1 MTQVVTNNTQT
12 KKNKQKGLEIVLITI
27 AALVTISIFLKAIID
42 LDIHYD
48 TWWYHLPFAA
58 RIWGIVP
65 QELFIGDEKWF
76 EPRYQGFP
84 LLAHFFQGFFW
95 RLTGRV
101 QSANLVC
108 FFSLA
113 IYLFWL
119 KSYWQIPFYL
129 SASAILAIPLVLAH
143 SSSSFVDLPANIGA
157 SVLVMM
163 TYLLYKRSR
172 REPLR
177 GAQLPSKRELL
188 VMFLGAAIAA
198 NTKTQM
204 QVLVFFICCFVV
216 VRLIWLYFQQSQIST
231 HHLLKIVPIS
241 ILAAVLIFAT
251 PVKNIALY
259 GNPFYPIK
267 VEVAGIVLNHQLVPE
282 AYQGGSRTQKWLRS
296 IFEINSAHWSAEQR
310 HEDPNRD
317 LIGGFFGA
325 YVIFNLL
332 LLLGLSATE
341 VWQNRQIPKAER
353 SLDALTAMATIFIMS
368 IVPANFP
375 QSHELRYF
383 MFWMISL
390 VSLNLYLISR
400 PQTRANIGRW
410 LQPKYMGLVYLFF
423 LTIVLSKIGG
433 AYAKPS
439 FYNLETQ
446 IALGVKPEFLSQ
458 IEPKERIC
466 LISRHSGNPIEALE
480 APMAALKWS
489 FLYSYPFHPELDYSY
504 SVKTAFDPHN
514 CGGLKMIPENFE
526 EE

>member
-1 MTQVVTNNTQT
+1 MTQVATNNNQPQ
-12 KKNKQKGLEIVLITI
+12 KNKPKGLEIALTIT
-27 AALVTISIFLKAIID
+27 AALVTTSIFFKAIID

-119 KSYWQIPFYL
+119 KSYLQIPFYL
-129 SASAILAIPLVLAH
+129 SAIAMLAIPLVLAH
-143 SSSSFVDLPANIGA
+143 SSSSFVDLPGNIGA

-163 TYLLYKRSR
+163 TYLLYKRS
-172 REPLR
+172 
-177 GAQLPSKRELL
+177 QLPSKRELL
-188 VMFLGAAIAA
+188 VMFLGAATAA
-198 NTKTQM
+198 NTKTPLQ
-204 QVLVFFICCFVV
+204 LIVFFSCCFVV
-216 VRLIWLYFQQSQIST
+216 VRLVWLYFKESKSQT
-231 HHLLKIVPIS
+231 YHLLKIIAIS
-241 ILAAVLIFAT
+241 LVAGILIFAT

-259 GNPFYPIK
+259 GNPFYPVK
-267 VEVAGIVLNHQLVPE
+267 VQVAGIVLNHKLVPD
-282 AYQGGSRTQKWLRS
+282 AYQDGSRPQKWLRS
-296 IFEINSAHWSAEQR
+296 IFEINAAPWSVEQR
-310 HEDPNRD
+310 HEDPSRD

-332 LLLGLSATE
+332 LTIALSVQE
-341 VWQNRQIPKAER
+341 LWQNRQIPKAGR
-353 SLDALTAMATIFIMS
+353 SIDARTALVTVLIMS
-368 IVPANFP
+368 IIPANFP

-400 PQTRANIGRW
+400 PYQKQNRWRW
-410 LQPKYMGLVYLFF
+410 LQPKYMGLVYIMF
-423 LTIVLSKIGG
+423 LTIVLIKIGG

-439 FYNLETQ
+439 FYVLEKQ
-446 IALGVKPEFLSQ
+446 IELGVKPEFLSPIQ
-458 IEPKERIC
+458 PNDRVC
-466 LISRHSGNPIEALE
+466 LVSKHIQKPQEA
-480 APMAALKWS
+480 AFVALKGV
-489 FLYSYPFHPELDYSY
+489 FLYSSPFHPELDYSY
-504 SVKTAFDPHN
+504 SVKAAFNPES
-514 CGGLKMIPENFE
+514 CGDLKMIPDNID
-526 EE
+526 

>member
-1 MTQVVTNNTQT
+1 MTQVATKNNQPQ
-12 KKNKQKGLEIVLITI
+12 KNKPKGLEIALTIT
-27 AALVTISIFLKAIID
+27 AALVTTSIFFKAIID

-48 TWWYHLPFAA
+48 TWWYHLLFAA

-119 KSYWQIPFYL
+119 KSYLQIPFYL
-129 SASAILAIPLVLAH
+129 SAIAMLAIPLVLAH
-143 SSSSFVDLPANIGA
+143 SSSSFVDLPGNIGA

-163 TYLLYKRSR
+163 TYLLYKRS
-172 REPLR
+172 
-177 GAQLPSKRELL
+177 QLPSKRELL
-188 VMFLGAAIAA
+188 VMFLGAATAA
-198 NTKTQM
+198 NTKTPLQ
-204 QVLVFFICCFVV
+204 LIVFFSCCFVV
-216 VRLIWLYFQQSQIST
+216 VRLVWLYFKESKSQT
-231 HHLLKIVPIS
+231 YHLLKIIAIS
-241 ILAAVLIFAT
+241 LVAGILIFAT

-259 GNPFYPIK
+259 GNPFYPVK
-267 VEVAGIVLNHQLVPE
+267 VQVAGIVLNHKLVPD
-282 AYQGGSRTQKWLRS
+282 AYQDGSRPQKWLRS
-296 IFEINSAHWSAEQR
+296 IFEINAANWSAAQWD
-310 HEDPNRD
+310 EDPNRNRT
-317 LIGGFFGA
+317 GGFFGA

-332 LLLGLSATE
+332 LLVSLSATE
-341 VWQNRQIPKAER
+341 LWRNQKLPKTKHSKDATLALAIIAVV
-353 SLDALTAMATIFIMS
+353 SL
-368 IVPANFP
+368 VPANFP

-390 VSLNLYLISR
+390 VSLNLYLIGR
-400 PQTRANIGRW
+400 PQTQKNVWRW
-410 LQPKYMGLVYLFF
+410 LQPKYLGLVCLVF
-423 LTIVLSKIGG
+423 LIIVLSKIGA
-433 AYAKPS
+433 AYGKPS

-446 IALGVKPEFLSQ
+446 IALGVRPEFLSQ
-458 IEPKERIC
+458 IEPEERIC
-466 LISRHSGNPIEALE
+466 LVSRHRGDPLE

-489 FLYSYPFHPELDYSY
+489 FLYSSPFHPELDYSY
-504 SVKTAFDPHN
+504 YIQTAFDPNN
-514 CGGLKMIPENFE
+514 CGRLKIIPENFE